1 LLRQPGFIAVGSN
14 LPGLGTIRFARGQVS
29 RARNAR
35 RHPLRKRGEH
45 KSASQYRPRLQV
57 PPRPHQ
63 RGQNECLNNELSHV
77 NNESI
82 LSRHAP
88 DANKN
93 PAGKLMLAIS
103 F

>member
-1 LLRQPGFIAVGSN
+1 
-14 LPGLGTIRFARGQVS
+14 
-29 RARNAR
+29 
-35 RHPLRKRGEH
+35 
-45 KSASQYRPRLQV
+45 
-57 PPRPHQ
+57 
-63 RGQNECLNNELSHV
+63 V